1 MDRLSAEAL
10 LGGGA
15 VLGELDLSWWLNA
28 RAAADVVA
36 IVLHLVF
43 VLLGSGVIPSV
54 ANINSDVFESAF
66 ELQILVAMS
75 AITLFFHVVY
85 LTGITRNFAVFGR
98 QFGPSWMPFRY
109 GRGPQERNTLKW
121 LEYSIS
127 ATLGT
132 VAVAYSDS
140 CNPNVSVPPTEI
152 VVFLIF
158 VAITEQTTGYTW
170 DSIDNFTLPA
180 TNPFQRATAVRAF
193 ITTALCQGGE
203 FAVLWLYRS
212 PDTVAPWATYVA
224 GWTSFGIWAALRYP
238 SWGLDRYT
246 NRVQLS
252 ELFYSLLSTASK
264 ISLFAAIVFSEDWEG
279 CGARR

>member
-1 MDRLSAEAL
+1 
-10 LGGGA
+10 
-15 VLGELDLSWWLNA
+15 
-28 RAAADVVA
+28 
-36 IVLHLVF
+36 
-43 VLLGSGVIPSV
+43 
-54 ANINSDVFESAF
+54 
-66 ELQILVAMS
+66 MS

-170 DSIDNFTLPA
+170 DSIDNFTASRNEPVSAGDGGPSFHHDGAVPGRRVLP
-180 TNPFQRATAVRAF
+180 
-193 ITTALCQGGE
+193 CCG
-203 FAVLWLYRS
+203 
-212 PDTVAPWATYVA
+212 
-224 GWTSFGIWAALRYP
+224 
-238 SWGLDRYT
+238 
-246 NRVQLS
+246 
-252 ELFYSLLSTASK
+252 ST
-264 ISLFAAIVFSEDWEG
+264 G
-279 CGARR
+279 PRTR